1 MDEFGDA
8 WKNTCEPAESVN
20 APELYA
26 KFLKKRE
33 ASDVPYYDI
42 ENEMWKNLPYETVGE
57 SKLEELAGYTDS
69 VGWGRCIT
77 EPFSFSDDSFSS
89 SEDEV

>member
-1 MDEFGDA
+1 MPILALEDEVPTLFLKSNFRRGKIKRTTEYLIKWKGMNENGDR
-8 WKNTCEPAESVN
+8 WKNTWEPAESVN

-42 ENEMWKNLPYETVGE
+42 ENGRLVHRTPY
-57 SKLEELAGYTDS
+57 
-69 VGWGRCIT
+69 
-77 EPFSFSDDSFSS
+77 
-89 SEDEV
+89 